1 MEPGLPTGRVVV
13 LSPHLDDAVFSL
25 GAAIAAASRRGGEIR
40 IVTVL
45 AGDPD
50 SKAEAGRWD
59 RRCGFSTHVASVVA
73 RREED
78 RRACAIVGAA
88 PVWLPYNDDQ
98 YVRGADDETIWEALA
113 GTIQTADAVLCPG
126 FPLAHPD
133 HGWLARMVLAR
144 IGAAPPLG
152 LYVEQPYTWQSVG
165 APDVVPQP
173 IADLMEG
180 LPRWVRMAGAPRD
193 LLAKT
198 RSALAYRSQL
208 RRIPRRHLLRVVAHE
223 VKRGGEAV
231 AWLTRP

>member
-1 MEPGLPTGRVVV
+1 MDGGLPTGRVVV

-40 IVTVL
+40 ILTVL
-45 AGDPD
+45 AGDPG
-50 SKAEAGRWD
+50 STAAAGRWD
-59 RRCGFSTHVASVVA
+59 LRCGFSTHAASVRA

-78 RRACAIVGAA
+78 RRACAVVGAT

-98 YVRGADDETIWEALA
+98 YERSAGDETIWEALA
-113 GTIQTADAVLCPG
+113 AALEGADAVLCPG

-133 HGWLARMVLAR
+133 HGWLARLVLEHAA
-144 IGAAPPLG
+144 AAPSLG

-165 APDVVPQP
+165 MPDVVPQP
-173 IADLMEG
+173 LASLMETV
-180 LPRWVRMAGAPRD
+180 PRWVRIPGAPRD

-198 RSALAYRSQL
+198 RSSFAYRSQL
-208 RRIPRRHLLRVVAHE
+208 RRIPRRHLVRVVLHE